1 MRPPVFNIG
10 GIAAGSKQR
19 AGLSRPPRPQPHLK
33 CGLRPGEIGEG
44 AVCGLAKWEAGLW
57 RAGAD
62 AAFAETAGIS
72 AAPFI

>member
-19 AGLSRPPRPQPHLK
+19 AGLSRPPRPQPHLMCG
-33 CGLRPGEIGEG
+33 CGLG
-44 AVCGLAKWEAGLW
+44 KQEAGLW
-57 RAGAD
+57 PAGAD